1 MVPRTCSLLEE
12 MVPLISGL
20 FAHVS
25 KKMNF
30 RILMSC
36 YRHFN
41 EEKTK
46 LEAEWQNISRQMNTM
61 KNQFIELK
69 KRVDVLAVCSFHVC

>member
-1 MVPRTCSLLEE
+1 
-12 MVPLISGL
+12 
-20 FAHVS
+20 
-25 KKMNF
+25 MNF
-30 RILMSC
+30 SILMSR

-69 KRVDVLAVCSFHVC
+69 KRVDVLAVCSFLVC

>member
-1 MVPRTCSLLEE
+1 
-12 MVPLISGL
+12 
-20 FAHVS
+20 
-25 KKMNF
+25 MNF
-30 RILMSC
+30 SILMSR

-69 KRVDVLAVCSFHVC
+69 KRVDVLAVCSFLYAKRTFADYWIANSRIMRKLLM